1 MAQCGHWSTGGHV
14 YNIDCCLLMTGE
26 TGEWRSV
33 GTGLQ
38 VDIGT
43 GVGQAV
49 AVGHSLLSYSVS
61 DDIITN
67 TEVQWLALYV
77 CVCGDHVVCG
87 SCLYVGSDVFV
98 LVRCVCVGLMRMC
111 S

>member
-14 YNIDCCLLMTGE
+14 YNIDWCLLMTGE
-26 TGEWRSV
+26 TGEWHSV

-67 TEVQWLALYV
+67 TEV
-77 CVCGDHVVCG
+77 
-87 SCLYVGSDVFV
+87 
-98 LVRCVCVGLMRMC
+98 
-111 S
+111 